1 MNDGSYPASPSL
13 TRDLLR
19 LLERPTTPADRARAA
34 LHLLDWLGCAF
45 VGRSAPAAQALARW
59 AQPAAAGPCSTWGV
73 GRREASVA
81 ALVNGG
87 LGNLLELDDL
97 HRRSIVHPGDT
108 VVPAALALAEREGAS
123 GQALLDALLRGYEV
137 AIRIG
142 MAAGPSHYRYFYSTA
157 TCGVFGAAAAC
168 AHLLGL
174 DTEQNL
180 DALGQAGMM
189 AAGLWQCRQEP
200 TFSKQLASGRAAQ
213 SGLLAADLAR
223 TGFAGARQILEGSH
237 GFFAATCVQPDVAAL
252 LAGAEGPWKI
262 HEVSFKP
269 WSACRHVHPAIEAA
283 LALRAGGLDLRQL
296 QSLSLHTYADALA
309 FADCPVPQ
317 SAHQARFS
325 LQHAVA
331 VACLRG
337 DMTLQDS
344 APEALADLALAQL
357 RQKVQVLEDPACTRA
372 YPERYGARL
381 VARMHSGAERV
392 IEVQTAKGDPENPM
406 SQTELEAKALS
417 LMLAAGVSAQAGDR
431 LVHSTLALAHG
442 GSLQDFSEALTQALL
457 IGA

>member
-1 MNDGSYPASPSL
+1 
-13 TRDLLR
+13 
-19 LLERPTTPADRARAA
+19 
-34 LHLLDWLGCAF
+34 
-45 VGRSAPAAQALARW
+45 
-59 AQPAAAGPCSTWGV
+59 
-73 GRREASVA
+73 
-81 ALVNGG
+81 
-87 LGNLLELDDL
+87 
-97 HRRSIVHPGDT
+97 
-108 VVPAALALAEREGAS
+108 
-123 GQALLDALLRGYEV
+123 
-137 AIRIG
+137 
-142 MAAGPSHYRYFYSTA
+142 
-157 TCGVFGAAAAC
+157 
-168 AHLLGL
+168 
-174 DTEQNL
+174 
-180 DALGQAGMM
+180 MM

-237 GFFAATCVQPDVAAL
+237 GFFAATCVQPDVAGV
-252 LAGAEGPWKI
+252 LAGAEGSWKI

-283 LALRAGGLDLRQL
+283 LALRAGGLDLQQL
-296 QSLSLHTYADALA
+296 LSLSLHTYADALA

-337 DMTLQDS
+337 DVTLQDS
-344 APEALADLALAQL
+344 APEALSDLALAQL
-357 RQKVQVLEDPACTRA
+357 RQKVQVLEDPASTRA

>member
-1 MNDGSYPASPSL
+1 MNAGSPEHRPSL

-19 LLERPTTPADRARAA
+19 LLARPITSADRERAA

-59 AQPAAAGPCSTWGV
+59 AQAGAAGPCSTWGV
-73 GRREASVA
+73 GLRDASVA

-97 HRRSIVHPGDT
+97 HRQAIVHPGDT

-123 GQALLDALLRGYEV
+123 GQALLEALLHGYEV

-142 MAAGPSHYRYFYSTA
+142 TAAGPGHYRYWYSTA

-168 AHLLGL
+168 AHLLAL
-174 DTEQNL
+174 DEERSL

-237 GFFAATCVQPDVAAL
+237 GFFAATCDQPDMAAL
-252 LAGAEGPWKI
+252 RANADGPWKI

-269 WSACRHVHPAIEAA
+269 WPACRHVHPAIEAA
-283 LALRAGGLDLRQL
+283 LALRAAGFDPQQL
-296 QSLSLHTYADALA
+296 QALRLYTYADAIA
-309 FADCPVPQ
+309 FADCPLPQ
-317 SAHQARFS
+317 TAHQGRFS
-325 LQHAVA
+325 LQHAIA
-331 VACLRG
+331 VALLRG
-337 DMTLQDS
+337 DMRLQDS
-344 APEALADLALAQL
+344 APAALADAAIAQL
-357 RQKVQVLEDPACTRA
+357 RQKVQVQEDPACTHA
-372 YPERYGARL
+372 YPARYGARL
-381 VARMHSGAERV
+381 VARSHSGQERAV
-392 IEVQTAKGDPENPM
+392 EVHTAKGDPENPL
-406 SQTELEAKALS
+406 SQTELQAKALG
-417 LMLAAGVSAQAGDR
+417 LMQAAGLSATVSQQIAS
-431 LVHSTLALAHG
+431 STLALAG
-442 GSLQDFSEALTQALL
+442 GASLHDLRTALARALV
-457 IGA
+457 

>member
-1 MNDGSYPASPSL
+1 MNAGTAQARASL
-13 TRDLLR
+13 TGELLR
-19 LLERPTTPADRARAA
+19 LLERPIAQADRERAA

-45 VGRSAPAAQALARW
+45 VGRSAPAAQALGRW
-59 AQPAAAGPCSTWGV
+59 GQAGAPGSCSTWGV
-73 GRREASVA
+73 GRRDAAVA

-97 HRRSIVHPGDT
+97 HRQSIVHPGDT

-123 GQALLDALLRGYEV
+123 AQALLDALLRGYEV

-142 MAAGPSHYRYFYSTA
+142 IAAGPGHYRYWYSTA

-168 AHLLGL
+168 AHLLAL
-174 DTEQNL
+174 DTERSL

-213 SGLLAADLAR
+213 SGLLAAELAA

-237 GFFAATCVQPDVAAL
+237 GFFAATCEQPDVSAV

-283 LALRAGGLDLRQL
+283 LALRASGLDLQQV
-296 QSLSLHTYADALA
+296 QSLNVYTYADAIA
-309 FADCPVPQ
+309 FADCPLPQ
-317 SAHQARFS
+317 TAHQARFS
-325 LQHAVA
+325 LQHAVS
-331 VACLRG
+331 VALLRG
-337 DMTLQDS
+337 DMDLQDS
-344 APEALADLALAQL
+344 APEALAHDPIARL
-357 RQKVQVLEDPACTRA
+357 RQRVQVQEDPLYTRA

-381 VARMHSGAERV
+381 VARMAAGGERV

-406 SQTELEAKALS
+406 SQAELQAKALR
-417 LMLAAGVSAQAGDR
+417 LMQAAGLPEASSLHIARSA
-431 LVHSTLALAHG
+431 LALAHG
-442 GSLQDFSEALTQALL
+442 GSLHDLRAALEQALV
-457 IGA
+457 